1 MANVQLSAGRLDD
14 VYETSLRW
22 CRFSVNFLGHPP
34 KVLILQ
40 SATAR
45 GGRGSHFF
53 GSVHWVHVL
62 LRIVL
67 GGPRADRI

>member
-53 GSVHWVHVL
+53 GSVPWA
-62 LRIVL
+62 
-67 GGPRADRI
+67 GE